1 MSMPH
6 MTARQSMTGQSDP
19 TITPRVDVLE
29 TENDVIYVFE
39 MPGADPDEIDLEMGV
54 GELYLSAPLLEK
66 TYKGQVEYLYRERQP
81 GKYFRVLVPPHN
93 ADGDTVKADYENG
106 LLEVKFPKKA
116 ATANKRTRKQVA
128 ARTE

>member
-1 MSMPH
+1 MPH
-6 MTARQSMTGQSDP
+6 AATRQSFTGQSDP
-19 TITPRVDVLE
+19 TITPRIDVLE
-29 TENDVIYVFE
+29 TENDVIYLFE
-39 MPGADPDEIDLEMGV
+39 MPGADPDEIDLEIGI

-66 TYKGQVEYLYRERQP
+66 TYKGQVDFLYRERQP
-81 GKYFRVLVPPHN
+81 GRYFRVLVPPNN

-116 ATANKRTRKQVA
+116 AATTNKRTRKQVA